1 MQADTGGG
9 TDGVSW
15 KPSVGGDALM
25 VRPVCGTSED
35 GVPWLLTAALGKLE
49 FGTTVKVTWL
59 LGKMAAGLE
68 VERICP
74 GRIEMGTVCT
84 APAPCSG
91 LCISC
96 TFSCGVCGVPWLLL
110 VTW

>member
-1 MQADTGGG
+1 MC
-9 TDGVSW
+9 GVSW
-15 KPSVGGDALM
+15 KPSVGGDVFM
-25 VRPVCGTSED
+25 FRPVCETSGD

-59 LGKMAAGLE
+59 LGVACKMVAGLE
-68 VERICP
+68 VESICP

-84 APAPCSG
+84 APAPCSE
-91 LCISC
+91 LCINC
-96 TFSCGVCGVPWLLL
+96 TFNCGACGVPWLLL